1 MLLIYG
7 GFKYKIYEE
16 LKDKRKLK
24 EVFALKKLVAVIIVL
39 AVIAIYPTTKFLIIN
54 SKKNTAHEDTSAGVS
69 VLDSYAG
76 VSVEKVDKA
85 IAEAK
90 KKQEELNQ
98 IEAIQGLV
106 EKQIKLIESGK
117 LSYRKVFSNV
127 YIAGDSLMEGLEA
140 YGVLNSSH
148 IFAKVS
154 ASLSHLESV
163 MPNIISVRPPVL
175 ILHYGLNMIGDQEYH
190 VDSFI
195 SQYTKDIQKL
205 RKSLPDTRIIVSL
218 LFPVDT
224 SVATA
229 NRFKYVSRY
238 NNRLIKMS
246 KELGVEYLDSSSIFV
261 GHDFYGADGI
271 HLSYSFYNDYWLKF
285 IMREMEIYA

>member
-1 MLLIYG
+1 M
-7 GFKYKIYEE
+7 
-16 LKDKRKLK
+16 
-24 EVFALKKLVAVIIVL
+24 KKLVASLVVL
-39 AVIAIYPTTKFLIIN
+39 ILIILCPTVN
-54 SKKNTAHEDTSAGVS
+54 FISLKSKKTSLDEDTSAGVS
-69 VLDSYAG
+69 VLDSYAA

-85 IAEAK
+85 ISAA
-90 KKQEELNQ
+90 QEKREEIVQ
-98 IEAIQGLV
+98 EEAIQGLIQS
-106 EKQIKLIESGK
+106 QIKLIEKGS

-127 YIAGDSLMEGLEA
+127 YFAGDSLMEGLEA
-140 YGVLNSSH
+140 YSILNSNH

-163 MPNIISVRPPVL
+163 MSKIISVRPQVL
-175 ILHYGLNMIGDQEYH
+175 ILHYGLNMIGDQQYH

-195 SQYTKDIQKL
+195 SQYTTDIKKLQKN
-205 RKSLPDTRIIVSL
+205 LPDTRIIVSL

-238 NNRLIKMS
+238 NNRLIEMS
-246 KELGVEYLDSSSIFV
+246 KELGVEYLDSSSVFV

-271 HLSYSFYNDYWLKF
+271 HLSYSFYNEYWLKF
-285 IMREMEIYA
+285 IMKEKEIYA

>member
-1 MLLIYG
+1 M
-7 GFKYKIYEE
+7 
-16 LKDKRKLK
+16 
-24 EVFALKKLVAVIIVL
+24 KKLVAALVVL
-39 AVIAIYPTTKFLIIN
+39 ILIALFPAVNYFSLKSEKSTVF
-54 SKKNTAHEDTSAGVS
+54 EDTSAGVS
-69 VLDSYAG
+69 VLDSYAEI
-76 VSVEKVDKA
+76 SVEKADKA
-85 IAEAK
+85 VAAAQ
-90 KKQEELNQ
+90 KKQQELHEA
-98 IEAIQGLV
+98 EAIQGLIQ
-106 EKQIKLIESGK
+106 KQIKLIEKGT

-127 YIAGDSLMEGLEA
+127 YFAGDSLMEGLEA
-140 YGVLNSSH
+140 YNILNSNH

-163 MPNIISVRPPVL
+163 MPNIISVRPQVL

-195 SQYTKDIQKL
+195 SQYTKDIKKLQK
-205 RKSLPDTRIIVSL
+205 KLPDTRIIVSL

-246 KELGVEYLDSSSIFV
+246 KELGVEYLDSSSVFS

-271 HLSYSFYNDYWLKF
+271 HLSYSFYGDYWLKF
-285 IMREMEIYA
+285 IMKEKEIYA

>member
-1 MLLIYG
+1 M
-7 GFKYKIYEE
+7 
-16 LKDKRKLK
+16 K
-24 EVFALKKLVAVIIVL
+24 EVFVLKKIIAALVVL
-39 AVIAIYPTTKFLIIN
+39 ALIVICPTANFFSIK
-54 SKKNTAHEDTSAGVS
+54 SKNNVVSEDTSAGVS
-69 VLDSYAG
+69 VLDSYAA
-76 VSVEKVDKA
+76 VSVEKADKA
-85 IAEAK
+85 VAAAK
-90 KKQEELNQ
+90 EKQEE
-98 IEAIQGLV
+98 IMEYEAIRGLI

-127 YIAGDSLMEGLEA
+127 YFAGDSLMEGLEA
-140 YGVLNSSH
+140 YSILNSNH

-163 MPNIISVRPPVL
+163 MPNIISVRPEIL
-175 ILHYGLNMIGDQEYH
+175 ILHYGLNMIGDQQYH

-205 RKSLPDTRIIVSL
+205 QKKLPDTQIVVSL

-238 NNRLIKMS
+238 NSRLIEMS
-246 KELGVEYLDSSSIFV
+246 KELGVGYLDSSSVFV

-271 HLSYSFYNDYWLKF
+271 HLSYSFYHDYWLKF